1 MQCTADLM
9 ASSLRSCKLQGR
21 AFKNSCKQKS
31 RRTASSTGVEQLQTG
46 GKACAFQRA
55 LLRVGCNASD
65 KTVSSSARSQE
76 GSTAA
81 NTAEDKA
88 ASLLMALIAAG
99 GLSWFALSS
108 SVSAAEVQDNL
119 PHFHPVAAD
128 LGQLAESEDFW
139 SNILRYV
146 SYFFSVLLGTAYTAV
161 KPIGG
166 FLRKP
171 VSAVITI
178 AAVIGLYIFVSSTV
192 NAMLGVNQENVLVLP
207 PLTGSS

>member
-1 MQCTADLM
+1 MFTAPHRKI
-9 ASSLRSCKLQGR
+9 S
-21 AFKNSCKQKS
+21 
-31 RRTASSTGVEQLQTG
+31 G
-46 GKACAFQRA
+46 G
-55 LLRVGCNASD
+55 
-65 KTVSSSARSQE
+65 
-76 GSTAA
+76 
-81 NTAEDKA
+81 
-88 ASLLMALIAAG
+88 
-99 GLSWFALSS
+99 
-108 SVSAAEVQDNL
+108 
-119 PHFHPVAAD
+119 
-128 LGQLAESEDFW
+128 
-139 SNILRYV
+139 NILRYV

>member
-1 MQCTADLM
+1 MHSKTHV
-9 ASSLRSCKLQGR
+9 SRSLEGLRQAL
-21 AFKNSCKQKS
+21 AWNSCRQVLFISEPQKHRALPMTVS
-31 RRTASSTGVEQLQTG
+31 PGLSYKSVVQKTSNLIDSCHPSAG

-128 LGQLAESEDFW
+128 LGQLAES
-139 SNILRYV
+139 V
-146 SYFFSVLLGTAYTAV
+146 STSPRLFLLSRQASCCQVVL
-161 KPIGG
+161 
-166 FLRKP
+166 
-171 VSAVITI
+171 
-178 AAVIGLYIFVSSTV
+178 
-192 NAMLGVNQENVLVLP
+192 E
-207 PLTGSS
+207 